1 MTGKERESVCFVVG
15 QIGAEDSAAR
25 IHSDWVFEEI
35 IWPVFEA
42 IGNFKVVRADKVSSP
57 GLIDSQII
65 SLILTSDIVIA
76 DLTGLN
82 ANVFYEIGIRH
93 VVQKP
98 IIHMHLAG
106 ESIPF
111 DISLFRSLRFS
122 LKRPAD
128 IKFARQELGQ
138 MVDAVLSPDYAV
150 ENPVTSARGRIV
162 FEESASSADKVLNEQ
177 IEALSL
183 RLAQIEGRTEER
195 RLQSIIGEVSTGFRV
210 GDTVRHLKFGQGRVV
225 SIEGNGVI
233 VEFEKSGSRKIMPTF
248 LNRVPPE

>member
-1 MTGKERESVCFVVG
+1 MTGKEHESVCLVVG
-15 QIGAEDSAAR
+15 QIGTEDSAAR

-128 IKFARQELGQ
+128 IKSARQELGQ

-150 ENPVTSARGRIV
+150 ENPVTSARGRIH
-162 FEESASSADKVLNEQ
+162 FEESASSADKVLREQ
-177 IEALSL
+177 IEAISL
-183 RLAQIEGRTEER
+183 RLSQV
-195 RLQSIIGEVSTGFRV
+195 EVSKDERQPPEAVGDNPGGFRV
-210 GDTVRHLKFGQGRVV
+210 GDIVRHLKFGRGQVQSIAGNAVV
-225 SIEGNGVI
+225 VNFERAGQKKVI
-233 VEFEKSGSRKIMPTF
+233 GSF
-248 LNRVPPE
+248 LSRDVRE